1 MLWLTKW
8 IEEEKIMRK
17 NKILTIFTVF
27 VFIFLIAPL
36 IIITVTAFGESS
48 AITFPIKSFSMKW
61 FANVF
66 TIQSFRKS
74 FLTSLEISMLAT
86 VIALFVGIPAAY
98 ALARSGMRGKQLIK
112 SFFLSPT
119 IVPGIVVGFALY
131 QFIVLTMRI
140 PVFFGLLIG
149 HFLITLPYVI
159 RIVGSSLEQF
169 DFAMEE
175 AAWSLGCGKLDTFFK
190 IVLPNITSGISAAF
204 MLAFINS
211 FNNIPVSMFLSGP
224 GVSAFPSTLMSYIE
238 YNYDPTVSAVSVLL
252 MLSTVIIM
260 VIVDKTLGIAAL
272 AK

>member
-1 MLWLTKW
+1 
-8 IEEEKIMRK
+8 MRS
-17 NKILTIFTVF
+17 NKILKIFTALVF
-27 VFIFLIAPL
+27 AFLILPL
-36 IIITVTAFGESS
+36 VIITVTAFGGDS
-48 AITFPIKSFSMKW
+48 AIKFPISSFSFKW

-66 TIQSFRKS
+66 ALKSFRKS
-74 FLTSLEISMLAT
+74 FLTSFEISILAT
-86 VIALFVGIPAAY
+86 IIALLVGIPAAY
-98 ALARSGMRGKQLIK
+98 ALARSGMKGKQFIK
-112 SFFLSPT
+112 SVFLSPT

-140 PVFFGLLIG
+140 PVFGGLLIG

-169 DFAMEE
+169 DFAIEE
-175 AAWSLGCGKLDTFFK
+175 AAQSLGCSKFMSFFK
-190 IVLPNITSGISAAF
+190 VVLPNITSGISAAF

-224 GVSAFPSTLMSYIE
+224 GVSTFPSTLMSYIE

-252 MLSTVIIM
+252 MLCTVILMI
-260 VIVDKTLGIAAL
+260 IVDKTLGIAAL